1 MANKRDLPVFGGV
14 LGSLGAGPPSLD
26 DARAKLG
33 GPWIGGPD
41 IGRVVRIPASI
52 GHRVGVVIHATET
65 HRDVWIGA
73 GRVQHV
79 SGASVEEAEEA
90 EGDETFDAVVA
101 DARMHA
107 ELTVEQPV
115 VFQHRDGR
123 TEEGVLVEKL
133 RFGSLVGTEDGRVL
147 AVSFRR
153 LGPRGTEPP
162 S

>member
-26 DARAKLG
+26 EARAKLG
-33 GPWIGGPD
+33 GPWVGGPD
-41 IGRVVRIPASI
+41 IGRVVRVPAPI
-52 GHRVGVVIHATET
+52 GHRVGVVIHASDT

-73 GRVQHV
+73 GRIQRVV
-79 SGASVEEAEEA
+79 AADVEGAEDGSL
-90 EGDETFDAVVA
+90 DEVVA

-107 ELTVEQPV
+107 GLTAEQPV

-123 TEEGVLVEKL
+123 TEEAVVVEKL
-133 RFGSLVGTEDGRVL
+133 RFGSLVGTEDGRIL

-153 LGPRGTEPP
+153 VAPRDGDAP